1 MDLTPELKKKIDSM
15 SYESMLYQWRFAP
28 AGTPLF
34 QGESGEYFA
43 ERMEKLRA
51 EGADHVEASKRI
63 GWD

>member
-28 AGTPLF
+28 LGTPML
-34 QGESGEYFA
+34 QGESGEYFE
-43 ERMEKLRA
+43 ERMKKLRA